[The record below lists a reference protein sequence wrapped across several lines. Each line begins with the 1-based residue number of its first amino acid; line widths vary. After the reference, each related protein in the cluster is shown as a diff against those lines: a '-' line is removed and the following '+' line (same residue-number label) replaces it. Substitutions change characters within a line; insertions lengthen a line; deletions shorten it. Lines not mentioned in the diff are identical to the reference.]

1 MENLKIDNITGQNS
15 TGAKPNDPLKF
26 LTTSSIIGDA
36 IFNGT
41 GEALGKIRD
50 IMIDITEGKIE
61 YVIIEFGGFLGV
73 NQKYFAVPWQALSIA
88 KEHQQ
93 AFILNETK
101 ESLKRYPG
109 FDKDHWPNTNAH
121 ALTN

>member
-50 IMIDITEGKIE
+50 IMIDITEGK
-61 YVIIEFGGFLGV
+61 
-73 NQKYFAVPWQALSIA
+73 K
-88 KEHQQ
+88 
-93 AFILNETK
+93 
-101 ESLKRYPG
+101 
-109 FDKDHWPNTNAH
+109 
-121 ALTN
+121 